1 MLIFVG
7 GFGYAVYFGHMLGSV
22 GLTDGQIMLVKSP
35 TTMMNVVQST
45 SEPVQ
50 GFLEDFVGDSFI
62 TTMRDVSKFC
72 SPKPKK
78 DILSNT
84 SLIHTLRS
92 TVPLQMYV
100 KRRK

>member
-62 TTMRDVSKFC
+62 TTMRDVSKFY

-78 DILSNT
+78 RD
-84 SLIHTLRS
+84 TL
-92 TVPLQMYV
+92 
-100 KRRK
+100 